1 MDFKKIKVD
10 TLFTVLLGV
19 NKGDAWLCAGV
30 ILSGAGVVVSRL
42 LSTDLHKACPRRGRE
57 GMALVLF
64 VHVI

>member
-42 LSTDLHKACPRRGRE
+42 
-57 GMALVLF
+57 
-64 VHVI
+64 